1 MGRIARAKSPGRR
14 PDLRTRLRRWSN
26 LLTRRRRQ
34 FRKWLRPHTRA
45 FGRWL
50 RPYLRAGGK
59 RLRPVGRR
67 LRPFYLP
74 IAWSFGRLGAAPR
87 PVRIVMLAA
96 FAVPLAAAVNIAYQ
110 VAQKPTEL
118 FFPLATTFDKMPGET
133 WRTYGDLF
141 REYSTAAIAPELL
154 AALAQAESAGNPVA
168 HTYWRW
174 RWSWR
179 FFDIFAPA
187 SSAVGLYQMTD
198 AAFSDA
204 RIYCIK
210 EHKVV
215 LAANCWHTRFYT
227 RVLPSHAIELTA
239 INMDR
244 YVNAILVGLP
254 KVKATA
260 QQKQDLAAIL
270 NLCGAGLANAYAR
283 RGFKMAPG
291 ARCGDHEAAVYV
303 AKVDDMMKVFRK
315 LAAGS

>member
-1 MGRIARAKSPGRR
+1 MGRIARASPS
-14 PDLRTRLRRWSN
+14 LRTRLRRWGN
-26 LLTRRRRQ
+26 VLTRRRRQ
-34 FRKWLRPHTRA
+34 LRKRLRPHARA
-45 FGRWL
+45 LARRL
-50 RPYLRAGGK
+50 RPLGK
-59 RLRPVGRR
+59 RLRPAGRR

-74 IAWSFGRLGAAPR
+74 FAWTFGRFRVAPA
-87 PVRIVMLAA
+87 PVRLVMIAALAA
-96 FAVPLAAAVNIAYQ
+96 PLAAAVNIAYQ

-118 FFPLATTFDKMPGET
+118 FFPLAAAFDKVPAQT
-133 WRTYGDLF
+133 WRAYGDLF
-141 REYSTAAIAPELL
+141 REYSTASIAPELL

-204 RIYCIK
+204 RIYCIRD
-210 EHKVV
+210 HKVV
-215 LAANCWHTRFYT
+215 PAANCWHTRFYT

-239 INMDR
+239 VNMDR

-260 QQKQDLAAIL
+260 QQRQDLAAIL

-291 ARCGDHEAAVYV
+291 ARCGDHEAALYV
-303 AKVDDMMKVFRK
+303 AKVDDMMKAFRR
-315 LAAGS
+315 LAAAP

>member
-1 MGRIARAKSPGRR
+1 MGRIAGAR
-14 PDLRTRLRRWSN
+14 PPSLRTRLRPWIGA
-26 LLTRRRRQ
+26 LGRRVKRL
-34 FRKWLRPHTRA
+34 RKRLRPHLRA
-45 FGRWL
+45 LAKRL
-50 RPYLRAGGK
+50 RPRLRAWGK
-59 RLRPVGRR
+59 RLRPWHRA

-74 IAWSFGRLGAAPR
+74 VAWSLGGLRAAPR
-87 PVRIVMLAA
+87 PLRIVMIAALAA
-96 FAVPLAAAVNIAYQ
+96 PVAAAVNLAYQ
-110 VAQKPTEL
+110 VTQKPTEL
-118 FFPLATTFDKMPGET
+118 FFPLSRAFDKMPAET

-179 FFDIFAPA
+179 FFDVFAPA

-198 AAFSDA
+198 AAFADA
-204 RIYCIK
+204 RIYCVRD
-210 EHKVV
+210 HRVV
-215 LAANCWHTRFYT
+215 PAASCWHARFYT
-227 RVLPSHAIELTA
+227 RILPSHAIELTA

-244 YVNAILVGLP
+244 YVNAILAGLP

-283 RGFKMAPG
+283 RGFKMVPG
-291 ARCGDHEAAVYV
+291 AHCGDHEAAVYV
-303 AKVDDMMKVFRK
+303 GRVQEMMKAFRK